1 MGELNFRSRKFLPGL
16 GDTIM
21 QILGPAVARRRAL
34 SCYFNGVI
42 NPRGQVPARI
52 TPVWYLHYL
61 AHGVTQGNEIS
72 SGGVTRS
79 QISFSV
85 QHGDW
90 KKVLLA
96 VPWYVPRTWT
106 KWSFLPIFS
115 NRRTAQTLRISVCDL
130 KKTDPKQEKQ
140 PNNNKKNH
148 RWERTRPEREE
159 WDTFWNKL
167 LWSVVVSI

>member
-1 MGELNFRSRKFLPGL
+1 
-16 GDTIM
+16 M

-34 SCYFNGVI
+34 SWHFNGVI
-42 NPRGQVPARI
+42 NPRGQVPAHI

-61 AHGVTQGNEIS
+61 AHGVTQVTEIS

-115 NRRTAQTLRISVCDL
+115 NRLII
-130 KKTDPKQEKQ
+130 
-140 PNNNKKNH
+140 KKNPTGGTGPGLNGRNGIH
-148 RWERTRPEREE
+148 SGTSCSDLSWFPSKCRDKRTFHSQEE
-159 WDTFWNKL
+159 HLSSWSINDDDINITWRNRTFDLDHN
-167 LWSVVVSI
+167 STT